1 MIIQSTNVLSGT
13 VLSGHPL
20 LSGRCHH
27 LRSRFLFSWPVLN
40 GHTASIIF
48 EVKRLIWSALEIEL
62 FELCFLQPV
71 LGVHPVLTGHFAIPR
86 VWPLN
91 TGSTVLYIVR
101 IFSSS
106 ELVEPHFN
114 PVKVRLV
121 ALKEEAKW
129 QVFVRDCEHWILLI
143 YRSLIL

>member
-1 MIIQSTNVLSGT
+1 M
-13 VLSGHPL
+13 
-20 LSGRCHH
+20 
-27 LRSRFLFSWPVLN
+27 FL
-40 GHTASIIF
+40 F

-71 LGVHPVLTGHFAIPR
+71 LGGHPVLTGHFAIPR
-86 VWPLN
+86 VLPLN

-101 IFSSS
+101 IFSS
-106 ELVEPHFN
+106 ELVEPHVN
-114 PVKVRLV
+114 PVKVRLAV

-129 QVFVRDCEHWILLI
+129 QVFVRDSEHWILLL

>member
-1 MIIQSTNVLSGT
+1 M
-13 VLSGHPL
+13 
-20 LSGRCHH
+20 
-27 LRSRFLFSWPVLN
+27 
-40 GHTASIIF
+40 SIIF

-71 LGVHPVLTGHFAIPR
+71 LGGHPVLTGHFAIPR

-129 QVFVRDCEHWILLI
+129 QVFVRDCEHWILLL

>member
-27 LRSRFLFSWPVLN
+27 LRSPNGTFS
-40 GHTASIIF
+40 IF
-48 EVKRLIWSALEIEL
+48 
-62 FELCFLQPV
+62 
-71 LGVHPVLTGHFAIPR
+71 
-86 VWPLN
+86 
-91 TGSTVLYIVR
+91 

-114 PVKVRLV
+114 PVKGRLV

-143 YRSLIL
+143 YCSLIL